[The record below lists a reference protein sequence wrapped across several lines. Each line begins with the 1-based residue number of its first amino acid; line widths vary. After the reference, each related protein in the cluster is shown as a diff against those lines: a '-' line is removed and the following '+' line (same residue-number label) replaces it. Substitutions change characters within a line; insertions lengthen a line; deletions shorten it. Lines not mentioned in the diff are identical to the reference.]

1 MATQAPRG
9 RKRNVT
15 GTGSGVHVGGSGLG
29 TGPVGSSGG
38 KMGGGGSGRTG
49 RTGGSYSGGSGGG
62 GSFYSG
68 GGSSGG
74 SSGGSRGSG
83 GGFGLLPIL
92 IIIAIVLFGGG
103 GGILSSLFGGGT
115 STPSGSNPSGQINQG
130 GTTVPD
136 LYSLFGG
143 NSSVSNGWADNA
155 ASKPTLNTSVAAGSR
170 AKRTQIVG
178 NGRDEITIMVYM
190 CGTDLESRSGMA
202 SSDLQEMAAAN
213 ISDNINIIVYTGGC
227 NGWKINGISNDVNQI
242 YQVQSGSLKRLE
254 SNMGTGAMTNPDTLS
269 EFIRYCK
276 NNFTADRYELIFW
289 DHGGGSV
296 SGYGYE
302 EKNTRTGSMD
312 LAKINKALRDGG
324 VAFDFIGFD
333 ACLMATMETGLMLN
347 SYADYMIASEETEP
361 GIGWYYTNWLT
372 ELSKNT
378 SMPTIE
384 IGKNIVDGFVETCA
398 KKVAGQKAT
407 LSVIDL
413 AELASIS
420 PADFTNFSK
429 SISSLIKNNKYQTVS
444 DARNMTREFSASSG
458 IDQVDLIHLAMNM
471 NTTEGTKLAK
481 TLRSAVK
488 YNRTS
493 TNMTNAYGLSIYFP
507 YKSSKYVDSMA
518 RTYNSI
524 GMDSEYTKAIQEFA
538 NMEVSGQ
545 AAGGG
550 SYTSSPI
557 GSLFGDLTGG
567 YSGLSGADLGDLG
580 DLGSLL
586 TGALGGSTGS
596 TSSADLVGTLLGSF
610 LGGDLGSLVGLTDS
624 TSGFL
629 SGRSVSPEEVEE
641 YILAN
646 YFDASQLTWQGT
658 AGNEY
663 LKISEDQWKL
673 VHGLDLN
680 MFYDTGKGY
689 ADLGLDNVY
698 EFDKDGN
705 LLPDSGDVW
714 LHINNEPI
722 AYYHTDTLDDGTN
735 YIVTGYTPVLLNGEL
750 ARLILVSENDE
761 PFYIAGAIYVYEEQE
776 DEEETVLTIPKTI
789 NAVTGEAEE
798 AFSFT
803 MVDENGESSDE
814 TVDVAGLQA
823 LHEGDVIQLLC
834 DFYDYDGNYDDTY
847 PLGNPITVTKDL
859 TVSDKYLGTTG
870 HVRMMYVFT
879 DIYNQQYWTAAL
891 TR

>member
-74 SSGGSRGSG
+74 SRGSG

-92 IIIAIVLFGGG
+92 IIIAIVFFGGG

-115 STPSGSNPSGQINQG
+115 STPSGSTPSGQINQG

-227 NGWKINGISNDVNQI
+227 NGWKINGISNEVNQI

-254 SNMGTGAMTNPDTLS
+254 SNKGKGAMTNPDTLS
-269 EFIRYCK
+269 EFITYCK
-276 NNFTADRYELIFW
+276 NNFEADRYELIFW

-296 SGYGYE
+296 SGYGYD
-302 EKNTRTGSMD
+302 EKNTRAGSMD
-312 LAKINKALRDGG
+312 LAKISKALRDGG

-361 GIGWYYTNWLT
+361 GIGWYYTDWLNA
-372 ELSKNT
+372 LSQNT

-384 IGKNIVDGFVETCA
+384 IGKNIIDSFVETCA
-398 KKVAGQKAT
+398 RKVAGQKAT
-407 LSVIDL
+407 LSIVDL
-413 AELASIS
+413 AELASTA
-420 PADFTNFSK
+420 PADFTDFSK
-429 SISSLIKNNKYQTVS
+429 SISTLIKNNKYQTVS
-444 DARNMTREFSASSG
+444 DARNMTREFSASSR

-471 NTTEGTKLAK
+471 GNTEGNELAK

-507 YKSSKYVDSMA
+507 YQSSKYVDSMA
-518 RTYNSI
+518 RTYNAI
-524 GMDSEYTKAIQEFA
+524 GMDKEYTKAIQEFA
-538 NMEVSGQ
+538 SMEVSGQ

-550 SYTSSPI
+550 SYTASPF

-567 YSGLSGADLGDLG
+567 YGGLSEATDLGDI
-580 DLGSLL
+580 GSLL
-586 TGALGGSTGS
+586 SGALGGSTGS
-596 TSSADLVGTLLGSF
+596 ASSADLVGTLLGSF
-610 LGGDLGSLVGLTDS
+610 LGGDLGSLVGLTDT

-629 SGRSVSPEEVEE
+629 SGRSVSPDEVEE

-663 LKISEDQWKL
+663 LSISEDQWKL

-680 MFYDTGKGY
+680 LFYDTGKGY

-698 EFDKDGN
+698 DFDENGN
-705 LLPDSGDVW
+705 LLPDSGEAW
-714 LHINNEPI
+714 LHMNNQPI
-722 AYYHTDTLDDGTN
+722 AYYHMDTLDDGTN

-750 ARLILVSENDE
+750 ARLILVSENDG
-761 PFYIAGAIYVYEEQE
+761 PFAIVGAAYVYPETE
-776 DEEETVLTIPKTI
+776 DEEEQVLTIPK
-789 NAVTGEAEE
+789 NVSGVSSEAEE
-798 AFSFT
+798 LFT
-803 MVDENGESSDE
+803 LTMEDENGEATTE
-814 TVDVAGLQA
+814 TVDLTNLQA
-823 LHEGDVIQLLC
+823 LKEGDVIQLLC
-834 DFYDYDGNYDDTY
+834 DFYDYEGNYDDTY
-847 PLGNPITVTKDL
+847 PLGTPITVTKDL
-859 TVSDKYLGTTG
+859 AVSDKYIGTTG
-870 HVRMMYVFT
+870 HVKMMYVFT
-879 DIYNQQYWTAAL
+879 DIYNQKYWTAAL
-891 TR
+891 DR

>member
-74 SSGGSRGSG
+74 SRGSG

-92 IIIAIVLFGGG
+92 IIIAIVFFGGG

-143 NSSVSNGWADNA
+143 NSNVSNGWADNA

-227 NGWKINGISNDVNQI
+227 NSWKINGISNEVNQI

-276 NNFTADRYELIFW
+276 NHFEADRYELIFW

-296 SGYGYE
+296 SGYGYD
-302 EKNTRTGSMD
+302 EKNTRAGSMD
-312 LAKINKALRDGG
+312 LAKISKALRDGG

-361 GIGWYYTNWLT
+361 GIGWYYTDWLNA
-372 ELSKNT
+372 LSKNT

-384 IGKNIVDGFVETCA
+384 IGKNIIDSFVETCA

-407 LSVIDL
+407 LSIVDL
-413 AELASIS
+413 AELASTS
-420 PADFTNFSK
+420 PADFTDFSK
-429 SISSLIKNNKYQTVS
+429 SISTLIKNNKYQTVS
-444 DARNMTREFSASSG
+444 DARNMTREFSASSR

-471 NTTEGTKLAK
+471 GNAEGNELAK

-507 YKSSKYVDSMA
+507 YQSSKYVDSMA
-518 RTYNSI
+518 KTYNAI

-538 NMEVSGQ
+538 SMEVSGQ

-550 SYTSSPI
+550 SYTASPF

-567 YSGLSGADLGDLG
+567 YGGLSEATDLGDI
-580 DLGSLL
+580 GSLL
-586 TGALGGSTGS
+586 SGALGGSTGS
-596 TSSADLVGTLLGSF
+596 ASSADLVSTLLGSF
-610 LGGDLGSLVGLTDS
+610 LGGDLGSLVGLTDT

-629 SGRSVSPEEVEE
+629 SGRSVSPDEVEE

-663 LKISEDQWKL
+663 LSISEDQWKL

-680 MFYDTGKGY
+680 LFYDTGKGY

-698 EFDKDGN
+698 DFDENGN
-705 LLPDSGDVW
+705 LLPDSGEAW
-714 LHINNEPI
+714 LHLNNQPI
-722 AYYHTDTLDDGTN
+722 AYYHMDTLDDGTN

-750 ARLILVSENDE
+750 ARLILVSENDA
-761 PFYIAGAIYVYEEQE
+761 PFAVVGAAYVYPETE
-776 DEEETVLTIPKTI
+776 DEEEQVLTIPK
-789 NAVTGEAEE
+789 NVGGVSGEEE
-798 AFSFT
+798 LFT
-803 MVDENGESSDE
+803 LTMEDENGEATTE
-814 TVDVAGLQA
+814 TVDLTNLQA
-823 LHEGDVIQLLC
+823 LKEGDVIQLLC
-834 DFYDYDGNYDDTY
+834 DFYDYEGNYDDTY
-847 PLGNPITVTKDL
+847 PLGSPITVTKDL
-859 TVSDKYLGTTG
+859 SVSDKYLGTTG
-870 HVRMMYVFT
+870 HVKMMYVFT
-879 DIYNQQYWTAAL
+879 DIYNQKYWTAAL
-891 TR
+891 DR